1 MESKA
6 RNMEQS
12 SLLERLQQ
20 LLHQSLQSNL
30 AQTVSPACFTSS
42 NHTWLQGFRQ
52 PPGSAVCHKAASM
65 IAHLNTLLGCVRDVT
80 DDRESRVP
88 SIVPRV

>member
-6 RNMEQS
+6 RQMEQS

-30 AQTVSPACFTSS
+30 AKTVSSACST
-42 NHTWLQGFRQ
+42 
-52 PPGSAVCHKAASM
+52 
-65 IAHLNTLLGCVRDVT
+65 
-80 DDRESRVP
+80 
-88 SIVPRV
+88 

>member
-6 RNMEQS
+6 RQMEQS

-30 AQTVSPACFTSS
+30 ATTVSTACSTSS
-42 NHTWLQGFRQ
+42 NRTWLQGSRQ
-52 PPGSAVCHKAASM
+52 PPGSAVCHKTA
-65 IAHLNTLLGCVRDVT
+65 
-80 DDRESRVP
+80 
-88 SIVPRV
+88 SIVGNLYTSQEYISVAGDSHVSSTSRMCQL